1 MNILDK
7 VFNIIIKVLTYIN
20 NINALSGNTFT
31 PWLLDKLGVT
41 KTTTKRKKATKSKK
55 TAKSKKTTNRKKKV
69 TKVD

>member
-7 VFNIIIKVLTYIN
+7 VFNIIIKVLTYID

-31 PWLLDKLGVT
+31 PWLLKKLGVT
-41 KTTTKRKKATKSKK
+41 QTTTKRKKTTKSKK
-55 TAKSKKTTNRKKKV
+55 TQTTTTKNRKKV

>member
-7 VFNIIIKVLTYIN
+7 VFNIIIKVLTYID

-31 PWLLDKLGVT
+31 PWLLDKLGVAKPT
-41 KTTTKRKKATKSKK
+41 NKRKKTTKSKK
-55 TAKSKKTTNRKKKV
+55 TNNNKKKKKV